1 MGRKGYS
8 SSESPRAVTTEPP
21 KEGGLTGAGAGTP
34 PHSRASPSRLLHTQ
48 ADARSTG
55 LLSTFQA
62 RFPFRESYLGPF
74 HHLVVC
80 KLQILA
86 VQPSFLGLMHSVILK
101 SPSCFFFFNCNIVS
115 SVFCSFLLY
124 RITLLYSKMNWPSE
138 SVDIYIYIYP
148 HFSRFFSHEGQASLV
163 AQW

>member
-1 MGRKGYS
+1 MENTKRILKNHQSTHQTQRLRVCWPCRQQETVLPSYPPRKVSWGVSVGSKGYS
-8 SSESPRAVTTEPP
+8 SSEPPRAVTTEPP

-86 VQPSFLGLMHSVILK
+86 VQPSFLGLMHSVILM
-101 SPSCFFFFNCNIVS
+101 SPSCFFF
-115 SVFCSFLLY
+115 
-124 RITLLYSKMNWPSE
+124 
-138 SVDIYIYIYP
+138 
-148 HFSRFFSHEGQASLV
+148 
-163 AQW
+163 